1 MTTTKQLSA
10 LIAKYK
16 KQLKAKA
23 KTNGLSTDF
32 GTNEVREVNRLAR
45 QLDCDYGCKNVF
57 QIAQRFSEW
66 AENFEGVRV

>member
-10 LIAKYK
+10 LIANYK
-16 KQLKAKA
+16 RQLKAEA
-23 KTNGLSTDF
+23 RMNGLSTDF
-32 GTNEVREVNRLAR
+32 GSNEVREVNRLAR

-66 AENFEGVRV
+66 TESYEGLRV